1 MRRAAMLL
9 AAGALLLV
17 AAADPDPKTV
27 TSHVVKSGETLGG
40 IAARAEV
47 PRVLI
52 IEANGLK
59 APYAVRAGQK
69 LVIPR
74 RRTHVVKDGDS
85 TFSIAMD
92 YGVPWAGIAAANG
105 LDPKAALKP
114 GQKLAIPTLVKGVPA
129 SQAKA
134 AVTAVPVK
142 AGPVKAGPT
151 KLAAVKSGTAKP
163 VAAPSLDL
171 DDADPRVAFAW
182 PVAGKVRRSFA
193 ERGGVASFHDGI
205 DIQAAKGTAIRA
217 SAPGTVIFAGDGPK
231 EYGKT
236 VILHHGQRWTT
247 VYSYLDRITVKLG
260 DKVKGGE
267 RLGLNGQDGLATEP
281 QLHFEVRHNRGALN
295 PQRFLPKPKS

>member
-17 AAADPDPKTV
+17 AAADPDPKTA
-27 TSHVVKSGETLGG
+27 TSHVVKPGETLGG

-59 APYAVRAGQK
+59 APYAVKAGQK

-74 RRTHVVKDGDS
+74 RRTHAVKDGDS

-134 AVTAVPVK
+134 AAAAVPAK
-142 AGPVKAGPT
+142 AGAA
-151 KLAAVKSGTAKP
+151 KLAAVKPGAVKP
-163 VAAPSLDL
+163 AAAPSLDI
-171 DDADPRVAFAW
+171 DDADPPVAFAW

-193 ERGGVASFHDGI
+193 ERGGAASFHDGI

-217 SAPGTVIFAGDGPK
+217 SGPGTVIFAGEGPK

-295 PQRFLPKPKS
+295 PQRYLPKPKS